1 MYPDRKKIAGQNF
14 TLSLKRQ
21 PERRSTGN
29 IIACELKRRKKMKAN
44 TFFISFLSLLL
55 AVGCAS
61 PPKKERTKLPSQV
74 VESTKPGPI
83 PEEKL
88 KEIVV
93 PQREEAKK
101 VPEKLYSFF
110 ARDSSIQDVLLA
122 FSKESEFN
130 IVIDPELSGKVTIDL
145 KRVTLKEALDTILP
159 PLGWAYR
166 IDGKFIKILRPKME
180 TRLFTVNYI
189 ATKRSG
195 KREVYASTSTGGGL
209 QTSPL
214 PGQQTTLS
222 PGAGRT
228 GYTDLVS
235 VDEVDL
241 WKEIQKGLEAL
252 IFGSL
257 EEKDEP
263 SEKERTTWT
272 KIDGKGKKLIINK
285 STGTIMVTDYPL
297 NLNKVASYLE
307 TVEGSSQRQ
316 VTIHAKIMEVILSDE
331 NREGINWK
339 VIEGLPRS
347 VNLAWGLTNKAGT
360 TGYPGTTTGYVGG
373 LSTSG
378 GTTASGIDIP
388 GIFKIKPFGGVIAL
402 GAAGSEVALS
412 DIMQAIAEQG
422 DVKILSSPT
431 ISTLNN
437 QKAVIR
443 VGNQDVFFITGA
455 ISTQY
460 TVTQI
465 IQPMT
470 IDIGIILDVTPQIAE
485 DGTIIMNIHP
495 SITDKTGEKTTPDGK
510 STFPLLSVRETD
522 TTVRVRDGQTIII
535 AGLMQEKNEE
545 NYTGVPGLQSFP
557 LLGGLFRY
565 KTETKRN
572 SELVIMIT
580 PILQVGKKVEDLTKK

>member
-1 MYPDRKKIAGQNF
+1 MKTKI
-14 TLSLKRQ
+14 
-21 PERRSTGN
+21 
-29 IIACELKRRKKMKAN
+29 
-44 TFFISFLSLLL
+44 FFAIFLILLL
-55 AVGCAS
+55 VMGCATA
-61 PPKKERTKLPSQV
+61 PNKERAKLPSQK
-74 VESTKPGPI
+74 VEAVKPQPP

-88 KEIVV
+88 NELVI
-93 PQREEAKK
+93 PQMEEAKK
-101 VPEKLYSFF
+101 VPDRLFSIY
-110 ARDSSIQDVLLA
+110 ARDSNIQDVLLA
-122 FSKESEFN
+122 FSKESELN
-130 IVIDPELSGKVTIDL
+130 IVIDPELNGKVTIDL
-145 KRVTLKEALDTILP
+145 KRVTLKEALDVILTP
-159 PLGWAYR
+159 KGWTYR
-166 IDGKFIKILRPKME
+166 IDGKFIKISRPQIE
-180 TRLFTVNYI
+180 TRLFTLNYI

-209 QTSPL
+209 QTSAL
-214 PGQQTTLS
+214 PGQQTALS
-222 PGAGRT
+222 PGGTRT
-228 GYTDLVS
+228 GYTDLITL
-235 VDEVDL
+235 DEMDL
-241 WKEIQKGLEAL
+241 WKEIQKGLETL
-252 IFGSL
+252 IFGTV
-257 EEKDEP
+257 EEKEVP
-263 SEKERTTWT
+263 SEREKTTWT
-272 KIDGKGKKLIINK
+272 RVDEKGKKLIVNK
-285 STGTIMVTDYPL
+285 TTGTIMVTDYPI

-316 VTIHAKIMEVILSDE
+316 VTIQAKIMEVILTDE
-331 NREGINWK
+331 HKEGINWK

-347 VNLAWGLTNKAGT
+347 INVAWGLTNKAGT
-360 TGYPGTTTGYVGG
+360 TGYPGSTTGY
-373 LSTSG
+373 TSG
-378 GTTASGIDIP
+378 DTSTGTTISTP
-388 GIFKIKPFGGVIAL
+388 GLFKIAPYGGILAL

-422 DVKILSSPT
+422 DVKVLSSPT

-437 QKAVIR
+437 QKAIIR

-455 ISTQY
+455 VATQT

-535 AGLMQEKNEE
+535 AGLMQEKTLE
-545 NYTGVPGLQSFP
+545 NYTGVPFLESLP

-565 KTETKRN
+565 KTRTKTN

-580 PILQVGKKVEDLTKK
+580 PTLQVGKKVEDFTNK

>member
-1 MYPDRKKIAGQNF
+1 M
-14 TLSLKRQ
+14 
-21 PERRSTGN
+21 
-29 IIACELKRRKKMKAN
+29 KMKI
-44 TFFISFLSLLL
+44 FFTIFLILLL
-55 AVGCAS
+55 VLGCATA
-61 PPKKERTKLPSQV
+61 PRKERVKLPPQKT
-74 VESTKPGPI
+74 EDTRPQPP

-93 PQREEAKK
+93 PQMEEAKK
-101 VPEKLYSFF
+101 VPDRLFSIY
-110 ARDSSIQDVLLA
+110 ARDSNIQDVLLA
-122 FSKESEFN
+122 FSKESELN
-130 IVIDPELSGKVTIDL
+130 IVIDPELNGKVTIDL
-145 KRVTLKEALDTILP
+145 KRVTLKEALDVILT
-159 PLGWAYR
+159 PLGWTYR
-166 IDGKFIKILRPKME
+166 IDGKFIKISRPQIE
-180 TRLFTVNYI
+180 TRLFTLNYI
-189 ATKRSG
+189 ATKRTG

-209 QTSPL
+209 QTSTL
-214 PGQQTTLS
+214 PGQQTALS
-222 PGAGRT
+222 PGGTRT
-228 GYTDLVS
+228 GYTDLIS

-241 WKEIQKGLEAL
+241 WKDIQKGLESL
-252 IFGSL
+252 IFGSV
-257 EEKDEP
+257 EEK
-263 SEKERTTWT
+263 EKEVPPEKEKTAWT
-272 KIDGKGKKLIINK
+272 RVDEKGKKLVINK
-285 STGTIMVTDYPL
+285 TTGTIMVTDYPI

-316 VTIHAKIMEVILSDE
+316 VSIQAKIMEVILSDDH
-331 NREGINWK
+331 REGINWK

-347 VNLAWGLTNKAGT
+347 VNFAWGLTNKAKT
-360 TGYPGTTTGYVGG
+360 TGYPG
-373 LSTSG
+373 STSG
-378 GTTASGIDIP
+378 YTIGDTSTGTTISTP
-388 GIFKIKPFGGVIAL
+388 GLFKIAPYGGLLAL
-402 GAAGSEVALS
+402 GAAGSEVALT

-422 DVKILSSPT
+422 DVKVLSSPT

-437 QKAVIR
+437 QKAIIR

-455 ISTQY
+455 VATQT

-535 AGLMQEKNEE
+535 AGLMQERTEG
-545 NYTGVPGLQSFP
+545 NYTGVPVLQSLP
-557 LLGGLFRY
+557 LMGGLFRY

-580 PILQVGKKVEDLTKK
+580 PTIQVGKKVEDFTNK

>member
-1 MYPDRKKIAGQNF
+1 MKI
-14 TLSLKRQ
+14 K
-21 PERRSTGN
+21 
-29 IIACELKRRKKMKAN
+29 
-44 TFFISFLSLLL
+44 TFAILFSLLL
-55 AVGCAS
+55 ILGCATA
-61 PPKKERTKLPSQV
+61 PNKERVKLPPQK
-74 VESTKPGPI
+74 VEAAKAQPP

-88 KEIVV
+88 KELVI
-93 PQREEAKK
+93 PQMEEAKK
-101 VPEKLYSFF
+101 VPDKLFSIY
-110 ARDSSIQDVLLA
+110 ARDSSVQDVLLA
-122 FSKESEFN
+122 FSKESELN
-130 IVIDPELSGKVTIDL
+130 IVIDPELNGKVTIDL
-145 KRVTLKEALDTILP
+145 KRVTLKEALDAILS
-159 PLGWAYR
+159 PLGWTYR
-166 IDGKFIKILRPKME
+166 IDGKFIKVLRPQTE
-180 TRLFTVNYI
+180 TRLFTLNYI

-209 QTSPL
+209 QTSTL
-214 PGQQTTLS
+214 TGQQTALS
-222 PGAGRT
+222 PGGTRT
-228 GYTDLVS
+228 GYTDLITL
-235 VDEVDL
+235 DEMDL
-241 WKEIQKGLEAL
+241 WKEIQKGLESL
-252 IFGSL
+252 IFGTV
-257 EEKDEP
+257 EEKGVP
-263 SEKERTTWT
+263 SEKEKTTWT
-272 KIDGKGKKLIINK
+272 RVDEKGKKLVVNK
-285 STGTIMVTDYPL
+285 STGTIMVTDYPP

-316 VTIHAKIMEVILSDE
+316 VSIQAKILEVILTDGHK
-331 NREGINWK
+331 EGINWK

-347 VNLAWGLTNKAGT
+347 INVAWGLTNKAKT
-360 TGYPGTTTGYVGG
+360 TGYPGSSTGYLVGG
-373 LSTSG
+373 GST
-378 GTTASGIDIP
+378 GTTIDTP
-388 GIFKIKPFGGVIAL
+388 GIFKIAPYGGILAL
-402 GAAGSEVALS
+402 GAAGTEVALS

-422 DVKILSSPT
+422 DVKVLSSPT

-455 ISTQY
+455 IATEG

-535 AGLMQEKNEE
+535 AGLMQEKTEE
-545 NYTGVPGLQSFP
+545 NYTGFPVLDSLP

-565 KTETKRN
+565 KTQTKRN

-580 PILQVGKKVEDLTKK
+580 PTLQVGKKVEDFTSK

>member
-1 MYPDRKKIAGQNF
+1 MKTK
-14 TLSLKRQ
+14 TLF
-21 PERRSTGN
+21 
-29 IIACELKRRKKMKAN
+29 I
-44 TFFISFLSLLL
+44 FFLTLLL
-55 AVGCAS
+55 VLGCATA
-61 PPKKERTKLPSQV
+61 PRQERFKLPPQK
-74 VESTKPGPI
+74 VEATQPPAP

-93 PQREEAKK
+93 PQLEEAKK
-101 VPEKLYSFF
+101 VPDKLFSIY
-110 ARDSSIQDVLLA
+110 ARDSNIQDVLLA
-122 FSKESEFN
+122 FSKESDLN

-145 KRVTLKEALDTILP
+145 KRVTLREALDAILS
-159 PLGWAYR
+159 PLGWAYH
-166 IDGKFIKILRPKME
+166 IDGKFIKISRPQMD
-180 TRLFTVNYI
+180 TRLFTLNYI

-209 QTSPL
+209 QTSSL
-214 PGQQTTLS
+214 PGQQTALS
-222 PGAGRT
+222 PGGART
-228 GYTDLVS
+228 GYTDLIS
-235 VDEVDL
+235 IDEMDL

-252 IFGSL
+252 IFGSI
-257 EEKDEP
+257 EEK
-263 SEKERTTWT
+263 EKETPGEKEKFTWT
-272 KIDGKGKKLIINK
+272 RVDAKGKKLVINK
-285 STGTIMVTDYPL
+285 STGVILVTDYPI
-297 NLNKVASYLE
+297 NLNRVASYLE

-316 VTIHAKIMEVILSDE
+316 VTIQAKIMEVILSDE
-331 NREGINWK
+331 HKEGINWK

-360 TGYPGTTTGYVGG
+360 TGYPGSTTGYMIGDT
-373 LSTSG
+373 ST
-378 GTTASGIDIP
+378 GTTISTP
-388 GIFKIKPFGGVIAL
+388 GLLKIKPFGGILAL

-412 DIMQAIAEQG
+412 DIMQAISEQG

-455 ISTQY
+455 VATQN

-510 STFPLLSVRETD
+510 STFPLLAVRETD

-535 AGLMQEKNEE
+535 AGLMQERITE
-545 NYTGVPGLQSFP
+545 NYTGVPILQSIP
-557 LLGGLFRY
+557 LMGGLFRY
-565 KTETKRN
+565 KTESKKN

-580 PILQVGKKVEDLTKK
+580 PSLQVGKKVEDFTKK